1 MRFRDSKTWWI
12 LSLLP
17 QGLYTVSIRLHIRAK
32 TVLNACSTN
41 IVWDTSTLILSR
53 ETQLAPSTR
62 NTFLIKKQ
70 KTVRCPKARVRWT
83 MHHCFLTESLPQW
96 SLFESYYQ
104 VGINVDLINNWAE
117 EVPVGITLIVSC
129 LLAGLSD
136 ALSNCCQDLL
146 LSNRMWSNSAKRWLP
161 ANGCARA
168 ALFHKDTLGP
178 VCFNLF
184 DWLLSNRRF
193 WFHMLF
199 YLLYIILFIV
209 FPGMPVSSAYIYA
222 TPTAATSLHLPL
234 IL

>member
-1 MRFRDSKTWWI
+1 MSFRDPKTWWM

-17 QGLYTVSIRLHIRAK
+17 QGLYTVSIKVHIRAK
-32 TVLNACSTN
+32 KFINLSSTN
-41 IVWDTSTLILSR
+41 IVGALPHSYWLGKLNLPI
-53 ETQLAPSTR
+53 TR
-62 NTFLIKKQ
+62 NTFPIENTHTHTHTQ
-70 KTVRCPKARVRWT
+70 KESCPKARFRWP

-96 SLFESYYQ
+96 SLFESYQ

-146 LSNRMWSNSAKRWLP
+146 LSNRMWSNSAKQWLP
-161 ANGCARA
+161 ANGCAHA

-199 YLLYIILFIV
+199 
-209 FPGMPVSSAYIYA
+209 
-222 TPTAATSLHLPL
+222 
-234 IL
+234 